1 MVVQKCKHGFSLLPF
16 KRSNVHEWIMI
27 MPNAKIKIARFTC
40 NLAPF
45 GILPYFESVRVAKKK
60 QITLRRVIPTMTCQN
75 AGLTLISLYI
85 HQVRVG
91 FKFHVSLISFSSLLP
106 PLQPLFVPSS
116 TATICAGLICSC
128 STALCIV
135 KFTPHICQCPY
146 KKQRPE
152 ATSSPLE
159 LLFPQSF

>member
-1 MVVQKCKHGFSLLPF
+1 MPRSKLRVLPATW
-16 KRSNVHEWIMI
+16 HI
-27 MPNAKIKIARFTC
+27 
-40 NLAPF
+40 LASCH
-45 GILPYFESVRVAKKK
+45 ILNPSDWPKK
-60 QITLRRVIPTMTCQN
+60 QIILLRVIPTMTCQN

-152 ATSSPLE
+152 ATSSPL
-159 LLFPQSF
+159 SFYSHSFF